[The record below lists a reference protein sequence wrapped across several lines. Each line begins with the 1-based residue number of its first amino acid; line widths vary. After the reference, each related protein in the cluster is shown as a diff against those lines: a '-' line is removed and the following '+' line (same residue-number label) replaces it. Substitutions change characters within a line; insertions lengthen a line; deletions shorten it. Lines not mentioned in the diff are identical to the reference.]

1 MKKIFLALSAL
12 AALTAV
18 SCVKDELNPKAL
30 EPEPEP
36 EIVYDYT
43 KLVLNELYGAGEDNE
58 KFFELYNNG
67 DQDID
72 LKDVTI
78 NKDEELCWT
87 GQKGQVVPAKG
98 YYAIVGAK
106 GTTPDG
112 FSSGFSAKK
121 TVIVELFAPDGSKLD
136 KFQRGEKGKGWGET
150 IDNNKGSWSRIPDG
164 SGAFKMTAEVTQGKA
179 NSKDGV
185 VDYDLVDNGEVVPE
199 PNVVLNELYGAGEDN
214 EKFFELY
221 NPSTREVS
229 LKGYT
234 IKKDEE
240 LCWTAADD
248 LKIPA
253 GGHYLILGAKGTTPD
268 GFSSGFS
275 AKKTVI
281 VQLFNAAGVNIDTFQ
296 RGEKGGGW
304 GETVDNNKGSWS
316 RVPDGSGKF
325 KITPVVTGGKAN
337 DGEGAT
343 DDPLVKQ

>member
-1 MKKIFLALSAL
+1 M
-12 AALTAV
+12 
-18 SCVKDELNPKAL
+18 
-30 EPEPEP
+30 
-36 EIVYDYT
+36 
-43 KLVLNELYGAGEDNE
+43 
-58 KFFELYNNG
+58 
-67 DQDID
+67 
-72 LKDVTI
+72 
-78 NKDEELCWT
+78 
-87 GQKGQVVPAKG
+87 
-98 YYAIVGAK
+98 
-106 GTTPDG
+106 
-112 FSSGFSAKK
+112 
-121 TVIVELFAPDGSKLD
+121 
-136 KFQRGEKGKGWGET
+136 
-150 IDNNKGSWSRIPDG
+150 
-164 SGAFKMTAEVTQGKA
+164 
-179 NSKDGV
+179 
-185 VDYDLVDNGEVVPE
+185 
-199 PNVVLNELYGAGEDN
+199 
-214 EKFFELY
+214 
-221 NPSTREVS
+221 S

-343 DDPLVKQ
+343 DDPLVK